1 MIEQGSNAI
10 VSRIQN
16 KKLVTRYIYKSSP
29 ISRVE
34 LSEALDLSIPTIT
47 KVVTPLLQ
55 TGILKEIDN
64 SDSAKSAGRPRTMLE
79 FSPSAKVICGIDLN
93 PSFTQF
99 ILTDLCGRE
108 LAAKRSSLYLGEYAD
123 TYPRLAR
130 ELQAFLRETAADQRG
145 ILGVGVSLP
154 GLVDGSSGR
163 IYNSFRKGWT
173 GSHFPA
179 ELSKQ
184 IGFPVVVE
192 NNSRARAIAAD
203 LFDRKVKDYP
213 FVYFFVSHG
222 ISCQM
227 YIDGNVLYGQSA
239 AAGEIGHTV
248 MQRGGPVCP
257 TCGNRGCLEALAGER
272 AVVRHGRELMVSSK
286 DTLLHTLCESPDQL
300 TIVEM
305 LEAQSR
311 NDPQVDAI
319 FADCMDYLGL
329 SLANTINI
337 ISPQHVVI
345 DGRMLQNKV
354 NQRRML
360 QAYEKNMFLEH
371 RGKIPFDFLPYDPAG
386 GARGAAAVVVNKFLS
401 EV

>member
-34 LSEALDLSIPTIT
+34 LSEVLDLSIPTIT
-47 KVVTPLLQ
+47 KVVSPLLQ
-55 TGILKEIDN
+55 AGIMKEINDA
-64 SDSAKSAGRPRTMLE
+64 DSAKRAGRPRTMLE
-79 FSPSAKVICGIDLN
+79 FYPGAKVICGVDLN

-99 ILTDLCGRE
+99 ILTDLCGKE
-108 LAAKRSSLYLGEYAD
+108 LASKRSGIYLGEYAD
-123 TYPRLAR
+123 TFPRLVQ
-130 ELQAFLRETAADQRG
+130 ELKAFLQETEAHEKK

-154 GLVDGSSGR
+154 GLIDGSSGK

-173 GSHFPA
+173 GNHFPA
-179 ELSKQ
+179 ELSTK
-184 IGFPVVVE
+184 IGCPVVVE
-192 NNSRARAIAAD
+192 NNSRARTIAAD
-203 LFDRKVKDYP
+203 LFDRRVKDYP

-272 AVVRHGRELMVSSK
+272 AVVRHGRELMCSSNK
-286 DTLLHTLCESPDQL
+286 TLLHMLCPSPDQL

-305 LEAQSR
+305 LEAQKC

-329 SLANTINI
+329 ALANTINI

-345 DGRMLQNKV
+345 DGRMLQNEV
-354 NQRRML
+354 NRKRML